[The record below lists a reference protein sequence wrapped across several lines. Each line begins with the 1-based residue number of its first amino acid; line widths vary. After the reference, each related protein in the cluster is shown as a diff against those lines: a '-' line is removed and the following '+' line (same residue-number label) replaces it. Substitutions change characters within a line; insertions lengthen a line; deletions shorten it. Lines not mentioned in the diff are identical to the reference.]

1 MRAWLREIGTRG
13 VERTRVMGI
22 VNLTPDSFS
31 DGGELFSG
39 PSVDINRVLNSV
51 GAMLEAGVDIVDVG
65 GESTRPG
72 ASPVGVAEELDRVI
86 AAITAIKQ
94 RFDVPVSIDTSRPEV
109 INAAAAA
116 GAELINDVRALQ
128 RSGALAAAVNSG
140 LPVCLMHMQNQPST
154 MQSQPQYVDVVGEV
168 KGFLMQRREQ
178 CIAAGID
185 ARDIL
190 IDPGFGFGKTTAHN
204 LTLFKALDQLVTIG
218 VPLLVGMSRKR
229 MIGELLNV
237 STDQRLIGSVTMAL
251 LAAQK
256 GAAIVRVHD
265 VTETVQAL
273 KMLHHCEGR
282 AWL

>member
-1 MRAWLREIGTRG
+1 MREWLRGIGTRG
-13 VERTRVMGI
+13 VERTLVMGI

-39 PSVDINRVLNSV
+39 SSVDLDRVLNSV
-51 GAMLEAGVDIVDVG
+51 GDMLEAGVDLVDVG

-86 AAITAIKQ
+86 AAITAIKL
-94 RFDVPVSIDTSRPEV
+94 RFDVPVSVDTSRSEV
-109 INAAAAA
+109 IDAAAAA

-128 RSGALAAAVNSG
+128 RPGALAAAVDSG
-140 LPVCLMHMQNQPST
+140 LPVCVMHMQNQPST

-204 LTLFKALDQLVTIG
+204 LTLFKSLDQLAATG
-218 VPLLVGMSRKR
+218 VPLLVGVSRKR
-229 MIGELLNV
+229 MIGELLNA

-273 KMLHHCEGR
+273 KMLHHCE
-282 AWL
+282 

>member
-94 RFDVPVSIDTSRPEV
+94 RFDMPVSIDTSRPEV

-140 LPVCLMHMQNQPST
+140 LPVCLMHMQNQPLT

-204 LTLFKALDQLVTIG
+204 LTLFKSLDQLAATG
-218 VPLLVGMSRKR
+218 VPLLVGVSRKR
-229 MIGELLNV
+229 MIGELLNA
-237 STDQRLIGSVTMAL
+237 SKDQRLIGSVTMAL

-273 KMLHHCEGR
+273 KMLHHCE
-282 AWL
+282 

>member
-1 MRAWLREIGTRG
+1 MREWLRGIGTRG
-13 VERTRVMGI
+13 VERTLVMGI

-39 PSVDINRVLNSV
+39 SSVDLDRVLNSV
-51 GAMLEAGVDIVDVG
+51 GDMLEAGVDMVDVG

-86 AAITAIKQ
+86 AAITAIKL

-109 INAAAAA
+109 IDAAAAA

-128 RSGALAAAVNSG
+128 RPGALAAAVDSG

-204 LTLFKALDQLVTIG
+204 LTLFKALDQLVAIG

-229 MIGELLNV
+229 MIGELLNA

-273 KMLHHCEGR
+273 KMLHHCE
-282 AWL
+282 

>member
-273 KMLHHCEGR
+273 KMLHHCE
-282 AWL
+282 

>member
-1 MRAWLREIGTRG
+1 MREWLRGIGTRG
-13 VERTRVMGI
+13 VERTLVMGI

-39 PSVDINRVLNSV
+39 SSVDLDRVLNSV
-51 GAMLEAGVDIVDVG
+51 GDMLEAGVDLVDVG

-86 AAITAIKQ
+86 AAITAIKL
-94 RFDVPVSIDTSRPEV
+94 RFDVPVSVDTSRSEV
-109 INAAAAA
+109 IDAAAAA
-116 GAELINDVRALQ
+116 GAELVNDVRALQ
-128 RSGALAAAVNSG
+128 RPGALAAAVDSG

-168 KGFLMQRREQ
+168 KGFLIQRREQ

-204 LTLFKALDQLVTIG
+204 LTLFKALDQLVAIG

-229 MIGELLNV
+229 MIGELLNAP
-237 STDQRLIGSVTMAL
+237 TDQRLIGSVTMAL

-273 KMLHHCEGR
+273 KMLHHCE
-282 AWL
+282 

>member
-1 MRAWLREIGTRG
+1 MREWLRGIGTRG
-13 VERTRVMGI
+13 GERTLVMGI

-39 PSVDINRVLNSV
+39 SSVDLDRVLNSV
-51 GAMLEAGVDIVDVG
+51 GDMLEAGVDMVDVG

-86 AAITAIKQ
+86 AAITAIKR

-109 INAAAAA
+109 IDAAAAA

-128 RSGALAAAVNSG
+128 RPGALAAAVDSG

-204 LTLFKALDQLVTIG
+204 LTLFKALDQLVAIG

-229 MIGELLNV
+229 MIGELLNA

-273 KMLHHCEGR
+273 KMLHHCE
-282 AWL
+282 

>member
-1 MRAWLREIGTRG
+1 MREWLRGIGTRG
-13 VERTRVMGI
+13 VERTLVMGI

-39 PSVDINRVLNSV
+39 SSVDLDRVLNSV
-51 GAMLEAGVDIVDVG
+51 GDMLEAGVDMVDVG

-86 AAITAIKQ
+86 AAITAIKR

-109 INAAAAA
+109 IDAAAAA

-128 RSGALAAAVNSG
+128 RPGALAAAVDSG

-204 LTLFKALDQLVTIG
+204 LTLFKALDQLVAIG
-218 VPLLVGMSRKR
+218 VPLLVGVSRKR
-229 MIGELLNV
+229 MIGELLNA

-273 KMLHHCEGR
+273 KMLHHCE
-282 AWL
+282 

>member
-1 MRAWLREIGTRG
+1 MREWLRGIGKRG
-13 VERTRVMGI
+13 VERTLVMGI

-39 PSVDINRVLNSV
+39 SSVDLDRVLNSV
-51 GAMLEAGVDIVDVG
+51 GDMLEAGVDLVDVG

-86 AAITAIKQ
+86 AAITAIKL
-94 RFDVPVSIDTSRPEV
+94 RFDVPVSVDTSRSEV
-109 INAAAAA
+109 IEAAAAA

-128 RSGALAAAVNSG
+128 RPGALAAAVDSG

-168 KGFLMQRREQ
+168 KGFLIQRREQ

-204 LTLFKALDQLVTIG
+204 LTLFKALDQLVAIG

-229 MIGELLNV
+229 MIGELLNAP
-237 STDQRLIGSVTMAL
+237 TDQRLIGSVTMAL

-273 KMLHHCEGR
+273 KMLHHCE
-282 AWL
+282 

>member
-1 MRAWLREIGTRG
+1 MREWLRGIGTRG
-13 VERTRVMGI
+13 VERTLVMGI

-39 PSVDINRVLNSV
+39 PSVDIDRVLNSV
-51 GAMLEAGVDIVDVG
+51 GDMLEAGVDMVDVG

-72 ASPVGVAEELDRVI
+72 ASPVGVTEELDRVI
-86 AAITAIKQ
+86 AAITAIKL

-109 INAAAAA
+109 IDAAAAA
-116 GAELINDVRALQ
+116 GAELVNDVRALQ
-128 RSGALAAAVNSG
+128 RPGALAATVDSG
-140 LPVCLMHMQNQPST
+140 LPVCLMHMQNQPSS

-204 LTLFKALDQLVTIG
+204 LTLFKALDQLVAIG

-229 MIGELLNV
+229 MIGELLNA

-273 KMLHHCEGR
+273 KMLHHCE
-282 AWL
+282 